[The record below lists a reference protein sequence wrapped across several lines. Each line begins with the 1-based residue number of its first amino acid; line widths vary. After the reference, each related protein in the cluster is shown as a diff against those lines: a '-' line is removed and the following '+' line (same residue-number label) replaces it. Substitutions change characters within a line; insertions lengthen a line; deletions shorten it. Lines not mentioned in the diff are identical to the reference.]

1 MKIYNQTGMV
11 FKRFAF
17 QRKDFKVEEKLDNG
31 IIKKQISFTY
41 PLEDGRIY
49 CEEVITYEGER
60 YRVKEAPVKGWYGS
74 VVAAQD
80 TDALSGHCI
89 ENFTASGMTLGQCVQ
104 AALEGTGWIYRNLSA
119 DNLETRNITENN
131 TDSMK
136 ILERIA
142 EIFWVEMDFLT
153 ASKTVHLYSRVGN
166 RDSRARF
173 IKGFNLKALE
183 VKTDTHDFYTRI
195 YPIGKDSLRIGAVN
209 GNKDYLDNTKY
220 SGIIQGIIWEDT
232 NYTDVEELKRAA
244 KKKLEELSVP
254 KTTYTAQV
262 LDVANIQEGYEDFRF
277 SLGDEADVIEPD
289 LEVKARERIV
299 SITRYPDHPEK
310 NTVQLANR
318 STSFSDMQKKLL
330 AAADAVSSVTNGKM
344 VLTGKMEG
352 IKAEQ
357 IAGLE
362 VYATGA
368 IKNLEIDDICK

>member
-1 MKIYNQTGMV
+1 MKVYDQTGNI

-31 IIKKQISFTY
+31 MIKRQLSFTY
-41 PLEDGRIY
+41 PLEDGRIF
-49 CEEVITYEGER
+49 CEELITYEGER
-60 YRVKEAPVKGWYGS
+60 YRVKEAPVKGRYGS

-89 ENFTASGMTLGQCVQ
+89 ENFTASGMTLEACVG
-104 AALEGTGWIYRNLSA
+104 AALEGTGWTYRNFSA

-136 ILERIA
+136 VLERIA

-153 ASKTVHLYSRVGN
+153 ASKTVRLYSRAGN
-166 RDSRARF
+166 RDSPARF
-173 IKGFNLKALE
+173 IKGFNLKSLE

-195 YPIGKDSLRIGAVN
+195 YPIGKDGLRIGAVN

-220 SGIIQGIIWEDT
+220 SGIIREIIWEDT
-232 NYTDVEELKRAA
+232 NYTDAEGLKRAA
-244 KKKLEELSVP
+244 QKKLEELSVP

-262 LDVANIQEGYEDFRF
+262 LDAANIQDGYEDFRF

-299 SITRYPDHPEK
+299 SITRYPDQPEK

-318 STSFSDMQKKLL
+318 STSFSDMQKKLM
-330 AAADAVSSVTNGKM
+330 AAAESVGNTSNGKFIIGSK
-344 VLTGKMEG
+344 VEGLTAQQVG
-352 IKAEQ
+352 
-357 IAGLE
+357 GLE
-362 VYATGA
+362 IYYTGA
-368 IKNLEIDDICK
+368 ITNLEIDDICK